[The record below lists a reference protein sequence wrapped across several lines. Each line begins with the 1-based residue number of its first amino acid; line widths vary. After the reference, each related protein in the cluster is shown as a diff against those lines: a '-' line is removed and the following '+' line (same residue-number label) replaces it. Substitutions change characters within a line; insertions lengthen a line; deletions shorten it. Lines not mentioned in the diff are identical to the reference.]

1 MSRPQKIH
9 QKSIINNKSIV
20 TPLQKTNK
28 QKVDGQKETNWRYQ
42 KKIQKLIFSLKKKKD
57 EDSESVTY
65 YTAKQGFQKKYFPTN
80 YSIEIRC

>member
-42 KKIQKLIFSLKKKKD
+42 KKIQKLIFFPKKKKMKIQKVLPITQQNKAFTK
-57 EDSESVTY
+57 SIFQQI
-65 YTAKQGFQKKYFPTN
+65 TA
-80 YSIEIRC
+80 

>member
-42 KKIQKLIFSLKKKKD
+42 KKIQKLIFSLKKKKMKIQKVLPITQQNKAFTK
-57 EDSESVTY
+57 SIFQQI
-65 YTAKQGFQKKYFPTN
+65 TA
-80 YSIEIRC
+80 

>member
-28 QKVDGQKETNWRYQ
+28 QTKSGRTERDKLALPEEDSKINFFP
-42 KKIQKLIFSLKKKKD
+42 KKKKMKIQKVLPITQQNKAFTKSIFQQI
-57 EDSESVTY
+57 
-65 YTAKQGFQKKYFPTN
+65 TA
-80 YSIEIRC
+80 

>member
-42 KKIQKLIFSLKKKKD
+42 KKIQKLIFFPKKKKMKIQKVLPITQQNKAFTK
-57 EDSESVTY
+57 SIFQHI
-65 YTAKQGFQKKYFPTN
+65 TA
-80 YSIEIRC
+80 

>member
-42 KKIQKLIFSLKKKKD
+42 KKIQKLIFFPKKKKMKIQKVLPITQQNKA
-57 EDSESVTY
+57 STKSIFQQI
-65 YTAKQGFQKKYFPTN
+65 TA
-80 YSIEIRC
+80 